1 MGKKSAAE
9 KAIEHVKRATEKAV
23 AEIVSTVP
31 PPARVVTAEAPT
43 AAPAPTAEPKSEPPP
58 PANGDG
64 TFDAHA
70 VSLAGLVPGMSAHEY
85 GRTRPAMPFPTPWR
99 RESGTMILNIPSGS
113 FATLGMPKGSPGY
126 QLYRRETTVYVDLLN
141 GRDPLSKKVDPN
153 APARDRKPFG
163 TRKHDALVG
172 IHADISKLS
181 ERLKEAHDHGRVS
194 ALIAD
199 LDAAAHAVGIAAE
212 GFKAFPHDFVWEV
225 KIEEPRVE
233 RDFKVNDR
241 AEVRP
246 KFRQELSELTGCD
259 LEELSLPVTIV
270 KVVPAMKS
278 AVVMTADGTKVP
290 VALKYLQ

>member
-1 MGKKSAAE
+1 MIKQSAAK
-9 KAIEHVKRATEKAV
+9 KAIEHVKKATEKAV
-23 AEIVSTVP
+23 ADVVSTVP
-31 PPARVVTAEAPT
+31 PPARVVTAEPPPAPT
-43 AAPAPTAEPKSEPPP
+43 AAPANEPKSEPP
-58 PANGDG
+58 ANDSGA
-64 TFDAHA
+64 FDAHA

-85 GRTRPAMPFPTPWR
+85 GRTRPKMPFPTPWR
-99 RESGTMILNIPSGS
+99 RDSGTMVLNIPSGS
-113 FATLGMPKGSPGY
+113 FATLGMPKGSLAY

-153 APARDRKPFG
+153 APTRDRKPFG
-163 TRKHDALVG
+163 ERKHDVLVG
-172 IHADISKLS
+172 IHADIAKLS

-225 KIEEPRVE
+225 KVEEPRVE
-233 RDFKVNDR
+233 RDFKVNDK
-241 AEVRP
+241 AEVRL
-246 KFRQELSELTGCD
+246 KFRQELSDLTGCEV
-259 LEELSLPVTIV
+259 EELSLPVTIV

-278 AVVMTADGTKVP
+278 AVVLTVDGTKVP